1 MRISDW
7 SSDVCSSDLRR
18 RPRIADGR
26 PVPPSHP
33 HAQAAPARQG
43 RRPAA
48 TARSGPPVTCRNYF
62 TSRQYSFF
70 SSQARKVK
78 NARNRNTQTQRL
90 WRLSAAGYAAYPRQ
104 TVVTWEES
112 RGGKEG
118 IRTVRVGWARRP

>member
-26 PVPPSHP
+26 PVTPSHP

-43 RRPAA
+43 RSPAA

-62 TSRQYSFF
+62 TSRQD
-70 SSQARKVK
+70 RKSDVEGK
-78 NARNRNTQTQRL
+78 
-90 WRLSAAGYAAYPRQ
+90 SA
-104 TVVTWEES
+104 S
-112 RGGKEG
+112 
-118 IRTVRVGWARRP
+118 VRVELGGRGIVRKTSSKAQYPTLQYTKVADGTKKHSK